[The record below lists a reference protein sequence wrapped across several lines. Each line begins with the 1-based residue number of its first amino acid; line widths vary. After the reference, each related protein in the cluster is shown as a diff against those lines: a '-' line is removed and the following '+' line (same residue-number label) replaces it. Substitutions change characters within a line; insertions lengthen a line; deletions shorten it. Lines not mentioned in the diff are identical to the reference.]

1 MQMKPVV
8 VTYIPVLHDTPTRF
22 RDSLKKVPF
31 TRSDAAGQVF
41 GVAVRVGAT
50 GRTDDDRA
58 LYRLK
63 LKLSFAHSQTT
74 ATLPGFF
81 LLENDVFVPYND

>member
-1 MQMKPVV
+1 MLTKPVTV
-8 VTYIPVLHDTPTRF
+8 SYISALQDTPTRF

-31 TRSDAAGQVF
+31 TRSDASNQVY

-50 GRTDDDRA
+50 GNMGDDRA

-63 LKLSFAHSQTT
+63 LKMSFAHSQTT

-81 LLENDVFVPYND
+81 LLENNVFVPYDN